1 MKLNLSWLVVVLAVL
16 VVAAAIFMWR
26 GCAGPLDRGG
36 RGTSSVDGVALASPD
51 LEVELLSARGT
62 VHPGYTEWA
71 CVFECREQAGCHADV
86 ELEVTYLSAEAE
98 RVIRMAGRLDAAL
111 GETMRIGR
119 AQRPP
124 SPVDRVEKVHVRVAA
139 TFVPGGP
146 RPTPIQ

>member
-1 MKLNLSWLVVVLAVL
+1 MKLSRPWLAVSVAVAVLAACVL
-16 VVAAAIFMWR
+16 MWR
-26 GCAGPLDRGG
+26 GCVPADRFDRGA
-36 RGTSSVDGVALASPD
+36 SSVDGVELASPD

-86 ELEVTYLSAEAE
+86 ELEVTYLSAGAE
-98 RVIRMAGRLDAAL
+98 RVIRMAGRLDAAR

-124 SPVDRVEKVHVRVAA
+124 SPVDRVEKVHLRVAA
-139 TFVPGGP
+139 IFVPGGP